1 VQIVS
6 LRSVIPIEILPGF
19 YQAIS
24 GATPLG
30 WTTDALIASLA
41 GVDTSRV
48 VSALISLVVVTVVSY
63 ILSALILR
71 SKRTLAT
78 QTQVG
83 LQA

>member
-1 VQIVS
+1 
-6 LRSVIPIEILPGF
+6 
-19 YQAIS
+19 
-24 GATPLG
+24 
-30 WTTDALIASLA
+30 LIASLA
-41 GVDTSRV
+41 GGDISRIIGALVSLAVLSV
-48 VSALISLVVVTVVSY
+48 VAY